1 MTQDVAPSSVRPYII
16 RTYDRWI
23 ILVLVIVAGWF
34 LFRVP
39 IAFAVYFRGLS
50 YERMIRLKTAEHYYI
65 KATKVYAHFPL
76 GWQGWGELNLMRAP
90 SDREAA
96 KEAVRIFST
105 GLDNNPTYAPLAF
118 DLGRTYLAMKDY
130 HNARIA
136 FETSARLAPSDMFS
150 WDMAA
155 WASFHDGD
163 RRLALKYWHQV
174 LKIDPGNATAR
185 RAIAEYGAGGK
196 APKTSSLSQTSS

>member
-1 MTQDVAPSSVRPYII
+1 MKQDVAPPDVRPYII
-16 RTYDRWI
+16 RTYDRWLILI
-23 ILVLVIVAGWF
+23 IVLVAGWL
-34 LFRVP
+34 LFRP
-39 IAFAVYFRGLS
+39 LFAFSVYFRGLS
-50 YERMIRLKTAEHYYI
+50 YERMFQLGTAERYYR
-65 KATKVYAHFPL
+65 KSTKVDKHVPV
-76 GWQGWGELNLMRAP
+76 GWQGWGELYLMRAP
-90 SDREAA
+90 SDRPSAS
-96 KEAVRIFST
+96 EAVRIFST

-118 DLGRTYLAMKDY
+118 DLGRTYLALKDY
-130 HNARIA
+130 HKARIA

-185 RAIAEYGAGGK
+185 RAIAQYGAAGN
-196 APKTSSLSQTSS
+196 APTTSSLSQTSS